1 MANCRDGGTI
11 MVGVWES
18 GGLFETKGMT
28 SADLATYDS
37 DQIQEAINQHA
48 DPYVRSEVHR
58 IPVDGKTFVA
68 IVVHEF
74 DEVPV
79 ICKKDGRELRRGAI
93 YTRSYQKPET
103 CEVRS
108 QTEMREILELAV
120 DKGVERFVKRAHAA
134 GVGIE
139 QAESEAEKFQ
149 RQLEGL

>member
-1 MANCRDGGTI
+1 
-11 MVGVWES
+11 MVGVGEPS
-18 GGLFETKGMT
+18 PGLFIPEGMT
-28 SADLATYDS
+28 SVDLATYDP

-58 IPVDGKTFVA
+58 ILVDGKEFVA

-79 ICKKDGRELRRGAI
+79 ICKKDGRELRCGAV

-120 DKGVERFVKRAHAA
+120 DKGVKGFVRRMYSA
-134 GVGIE
+134 GARIE
-139 QAESEAEKFQ
+139 QVESDAEKFQ
-149 RQLEGL
+149 KQLEGL